1 MRQSMK
7 QMIVLQ
13 SVQQM
18 IPYDVRETIQR
29 ESIERLS
36 IEGVEEGS
44 GRLFDHAPYP
54 RRLIVGRALLEGIA
68 CLRPRALS
76 EKARSW
82 TGVT

>member
-1 MRQSMK
+1 MVTIRIDNLSLLVRPDVMRQSMK

-54 RRLIVGRALLEGIA
+54 RRL
-68 CLRPRALS
+68 P
-76 EKARSW
+76 
-82 TGVT
+82 